1 MALGLPNGLFPFN
14 IPVLFPNGIPAIV
27 FAAIVGIL
35 LNALFLILP
44 PSLFGV
50 KERENIN
57 LIIKRLPVCDK
68 QTGSHNFPMLEVC
81 CLVIL
86 Q

>member
-1 MALGLPNGLFPFN
+1 M
-14 IPVLFPNGIPAIV
+14 VFPNGIPAIV

-35 LNALFLILP
+35 MNVVFLLLP

-57 LIIKRLPVCDK
+57 L
-68 QTGSHNFPMLEVC
+68 
-81 CLVIL
+81 
-86 Q
+86 